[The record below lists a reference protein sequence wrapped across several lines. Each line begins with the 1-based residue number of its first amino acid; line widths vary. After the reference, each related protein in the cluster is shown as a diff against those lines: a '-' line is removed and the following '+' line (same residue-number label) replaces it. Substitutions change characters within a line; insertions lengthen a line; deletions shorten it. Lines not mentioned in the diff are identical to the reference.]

1 MIRVAIVDD
10 HQILADALK
19 MMFEFEDN
27 FDCVGS
33 ADSLATGQA
42 LIEST
47 HPDVLL
53 LDVALDDGDGLD
65 LIPKLRQAGLET
77 RVIVLTGKP
86 DESILLRAVELGV
99 EGFITKGSS
108 LAELL
113 ASIEKVAQ
121 GEIVMPSELLVRLL
135 KRLGRERTLFERN
148 EQLLERLTPRE
159 HEILVHLARGKSGDE
174 IAVELN
180 ITPLTVRTHI
190 RNLMA
195 KLGAHSRLEAV
206 TFALNQGLIN
216 IPAQQDLGSGE

>member
-1 MIRVAIVDD
+1 MAIVDD
-10 HQILADALK
+10 QQILADALK
-19 MMFEFEDN
+19 MMFEFEEN

-33 ADSLATGQA
+33 ADSLAGGLA
-42 LIEST
+42 LVAST
-47 HPDVLL
+47 KPDVLL
-53 LDVALDDGDGLD
+53 LDVALEDGDGLD

-77 RVIVLTGKP
+77 KVVVLTGKP
-86 DESILLRAVELGV
+86 DESVLMRAVEMGV
-99 EGFITKGSS
+99 EGFITKGCT
-108 LAELL
+108 LPELL

-135 KRLGRERTLFERN
+135 RRFGRERMIFERN

-159 HEILVHLARGKSGDE
+159 HEILARLARGKSGDE

-190 RNLMA
+190 RNMMA
-195 KLGAHSRLEAV
+195 KLGVHSRLEAV